1 MSRSNILLTIAS
13 LTLIYLIGSSSY
25 DYGLKLISYPQT
37 KAAAKRSST
46 SRPPYL
52 TKKERDE
59 YKAYLMEQADETNF
73 MLWNEWQLSKVFK
86 KTLTQLEKENER

>member
-25 DYGLKLISYPQT
+25 NYGLKLVSYPQT
-37 KAAAKRSST
+37 KAAAKH

-52 TKKERDE
+52 TKEERDE
-59 YKAYLMEQADETNF
+59 YKTYLMSQEDGSTF
-73 MLWNEWQLSKVFK
+73 MLWNEWKMSKVFK
-86 KTLTQLEKENER
+86 KTLTQLEKENAR